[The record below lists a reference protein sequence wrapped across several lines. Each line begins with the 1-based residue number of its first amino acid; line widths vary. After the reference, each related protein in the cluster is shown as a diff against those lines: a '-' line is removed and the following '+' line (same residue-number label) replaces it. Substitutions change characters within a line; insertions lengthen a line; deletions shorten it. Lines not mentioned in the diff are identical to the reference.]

1 MLALPLLSLFACES
15 PAPAYT
21 PDLSGWSGPE
31 GACLQ
36 AECAT
41 SASADAL
48 AACRIDRCAPA
59 AESWAVNPTLLRYD
73 DGVVTVSVHVEHT
86 PAAFG
91 SHSQPHVGDTWLGA
105 TVLTS
110 KGEEID
116 MAVQTV
122 FPDRLGEPFTFSSQ
136 VGPDVEVVI
145 VGLWGKK
152 IEPCDSSRSGCQM
165 FGFVLDQ
172 SLAAWPADT
181 YVATPPRRQRFL
193 PATMTVQVAAP
204 PISPERQKVLT
215 DAMAPIWTTEEQRF
229 GTKFS
234 LAAWAPVAKG
244 VDQTSSEVV
253 YKHVHDGPLASRLA
267 TTLGSVVEV
276 RHDAAATAD
285 LEVRLAPTACPPGL
299 ECK

>member
-1 MLALPLLSLFACES
+1 MLALPLLSLLACEP

-21 PDLSGWSGPE
+21 PDLSAFSGE
-31 GACLQ
+31 EAACIQ

-41 SASADAL
+41 SASAEAL
-48 AACRIDRCAPA
+48 ATCRTDRCAPT
-59 AESWAVNPTLLRYD
+59 AEAWAVNPTLLRYD
-73 DGVVTVSVHVEHT
+73 DGVVTVSVQVEHT
-86 PAAFG
+86 PGAYG
-91 SHSQPHVGDTWLGA
+91 THGKPHVGDTWLGA

-165 FGFVLDQ
+165 FGFVLDE

-181 YVATPPRRQRFL
+181 YTASPPRRQRFL
-193 PATMTVQVAAP
+193 PAAMTVQVAAP
-204 PISPERQKVLT
+204 EMSPERRKALT
-215 DAMAPIWTTEEQRF
+215 DAMAPVWATEQQRF
-229 GTKFS
+229 GTQFT
-234 LAAWAPVAKG
+234 LGDWAVA
-244 VDQTSSEVV
+244 DAPTSEVV
-253 YKHVHDGPLASRLA
+253 YKNVHDGPFAAGLAA
-267 TTLGSVVEV
+267 TLGTDVPV
-276 RHDAAATAD
+276 RHDAAAVAD
-285 LEVRLAPTACPPGL
+285 LAVRLAATACPPGL